1 MSDNLHTESLMIH
14 ILLICVFVAGGIA
27 MVAASNYARKHKR
40 VKKILEAIV
49 GFAMVLGAAS
59 MFVLLWEFS
68 S

>member
-14 ILLICVFVAGGIA
+14 ILLICVFVAGGTA
-27 MVAASNYARKHKR
+27 MVVVSDYVGRRKR
-40 VKKILEAIV
+40 VKKILEIIV
-49 GFAMVLGAAS
+49 GLAMVLGAAS